1 MDTLL
6 HLLGYLIPFLLVLTI
21 LVFVHELGHY
31 LVARY
36 NGVKVEVFSIGFGSE
51 LFGWNDKHGTRWK
64 ISLLPLGGYV
74 KMFGDADASSKPDMD
89 KLGTLSQDLRDH
101 SLFYKTVWQRIAVT
115 AAGPLANYLF
125 AIVIFA
131 GVFITVGER
140 YTVPVLGNVLQESAA
155 ASAGLKTGDRVL
167 KLQGSPVN
175 RFEEIVDVV
184 RENPG
189 TTLAFEIQRES
200 ETFQISV
207 VPETI
212 YFQDRFGSSHR
223 IGRLG
228 VSPSGQVEFISQN
241 PFVAVKK
248 AVGEVFVI
256 SWKTL
261 EAVGQ
266 MLTGMRSGDEIGGVL
281 RIAKMSGDV
290 ASLGLPT
297 FFWFMGLLSINL
309 GLINLFPIPMLD
321 GGHLLFYGI
330 EAVRGKP
337 LSEKAQEW
345 GFRFGLFCVLSL
357 VVFST
362 WNDLSQLKVF
372 HFFAGLFK

>member
-1 MDTLL
+1 MDTFF
-6 HLLGYLIPFLLVLTI
+6 HLLGYLAPFLLVLTV

-36 NGVKVEVFSIGFGSE
+36 NGVRVEVFSIGFGPE

-74 KMFGDADASSKPDMD
+74 KMLGDADASSKPDMK
-89 KLGTLSQDLRDH
+89 KLGTPSQDLKNH

-131 GVFITVGER
+131 GIFMTVGER

-155 ASAGLKTGDRVL
+155 ASAGLKAGDRVL
-167 KLQGSPVN
+167 KLQGTPVK
-175 RFEEIVDVV
+175 RFEEIVEVV

-189 TTLAFEIQRES
+189 ISLAFEIQRRH
-200 ETFQISV
+200 ETFQMSV

-212 YFQDRFGSSHR
+212 NFQDHFGYTHR

-241 PFVAVKK
+241 PLMAVGK
-248 AVGEVFVI
+248 AIGEVFVI

-281 RIAKMSGDV
+281 RIAKMSGEV
-290 ASLGLPT
+290 ASLGVPT

-357 VVFST
+357 LVFST